1 MVIEIAHRRTYKQ
14 LLNHEW
20 RIYSRKHNLSLIE
33 LFALFFRGN
42 DVIFDLSE
50 NLLIIRHNKGPS
62 KKYVGIG
69 NSNYFHAGKK

>member
-1 MVIEIAHRRTYKQ
+1 MENIQY
-14 LLNHEW
+14 
-20 RIYSRKHNLSLIE
+20 RKHNLSLIE

-62 KKYVGIG
+62 KIYVG
-69 NSNYFHAGKK
+69 NSSYFHVKRTADM

>member
-1 MVIEIAHRRTYKQ
+1 MNGKYTVESIIFLY
-14 LLNHEW
+14 
-20 RIYSRKHNLSLIE
+20 IIE

-62 KKYVGIG
+62 IKYVGIG
-69 NSNYFHAGKK
+69 NSNFHAGKK